1 MYHKVSDKKNPGSF
15 KLGVSFPLTPA
26 LSPRER
32 GKPGP
37 VLEPSRIAGFVDRR
51 TTIHPLL
58 GERAGVRGNGT
69 LETQPVLKNGFAPL
83 LILGGSLPVLRPF
96 RFVLENPAVV
106 IFAGQAAR
114 RRLIHDHRA
123 AGVQLEGGG

>member
-1 MYHKVSDKKNPGSF
+1 MCLPGAHLAGAQMRSWE
-15 KLGVSFPLTPA
+15 LVLLASRLPLTPA

-37 VLEPSRIAGFVDRR
+37 VLEHSPTAGFVDRR

-69 LETQPVLKNGFAPL
+69 LEMQPVLKNGFAP
-83 LILGGSLPVLRPF
+83 SASVF
-96 RFVLENPAVV
+96 NSA
-106 IFAGQAAR
+106 QA
-114 RRLIHDHRA
+114 LNSS
-123 AGVQLEGGG
+123 V